1 MVSCGPVIK
10 FVSEETMPQTKVR
23 VRYAPSPTGE
33 PHMGN
38 IRTALFDWL
47 FARHTGGDFIIR
59 VEDTDQARRVDGAIE
74 LQKESLRWLKLDW
87 DEGLEKRGEF
97 GPYIQ
102 SERLEYYETAVS
114 QLIESGAAYK
124 CFCTSE
130 RLESLRQTQ
139 RQQKNSRLGY
149 DGKCRFLKKDESQ
162 SMEAQSIPFVIRFLM
177 PDDGISK
184 IDDLVRGT
192 IEFENNLV
200 EDFVILKADGF
211 PTYHLASVVDDHFMD
226 ITHVFRGEEWV
237 SSIPRHV
244 QIYRAL
250 NWDTPAYAHL
260 PTILAP
266 DKTKL
271 SKRHGATSV
280 LEYKRK
286 GYLPDAIVNFLSLLG
301 WSLDGETEIISRDD
315 LVDKFDPQRINAAG
329 AVFDI
334 EKLDWMNGY
343 YIRELSKKELG
354 AELFDYW
361 NEFPPEE
368 FDITPSFEKTVEVA
382 GLVRERLKTL
392 SDAAPLV
399 SFIFKNE
406 IIYTSKE
413 LIQKGM
419 DGLQTHKLLIRS
431 REILLNNDKFVA
443 CDIEADLRTLARDL
457 DVKVGQLLGTIRL
470 ATSGQKVSPP
480 LFESIEILGKDRV
493 IILLDEAI
501 EMLSEDAIS

>member
-1 MVSCGPVIK
+1 
-10 FVSEETMPQTKVR
+10 MPETKVR

-33 PHMGN
+33 PHVGN

-47 FARHTGGDFIIR
+47 FARNKGGDFIVR
-59 VEDTDQARRVDGAIE
+59 VEDTDQARRVEGAIE
-74 LQKESLRWLKLDW
+74 LQKESLQWLGLDW
-87 DEGLEKRGEF
+87 DEGLGEKGES
-97 GPYIQ
+97 GPYVQ
-102 SERLEYYETAVS
+102 SERLDYYENAVS
-114 QLIESGAAYK
+114 RLLTIGAAYK

-130 RLESLRQTQ
+130 RLESLRQIQ
-139 RQQKNSRLGY
+139 KQQKLSRLGY
-149 DGKCRFLKKDESQ
+149 DGKCRSLKKEKLQKMES
-162 SMEAQSIPFVIRFLM
+162 ESIPFVVRFLM
-177 PDDGISK
+177 PDEGISQ
-184 IDDLVRGT
+184 IDDLVRGI
-192 IEFENNLV
+192 IEFDNDLV

-211 PTYHLASVVDDHFMD
+211 PTYHLASVVDDHHMG

-244 QIYRAL
+244 QIYRAFD
-250 NWDTPAYAHL
+250 WETPIYAHL

-280 LEYKRK
+280 LEYKER
-286 GYLPDAIVNFLSLLG
+286 GYLPDAVVNFLSLLG

-315 LVDKFDPQRINAAG
+315 LVAHFNPLRINAAG

-343 YIRELSKKELG
+343 YIRELSAEELG
-354 AELFDYW
+354 SELLGFW
-361 NEFPPEE
+361 TQFPPNEFDMIPTLENA
-368 FDITPSFEKTVEVA
+368 VEVA
-382 GLVRERLKTL
+382 RLVRERLKTL

-406 IIYTSKE
+406 IVYTPEE

-419 DGLQTHKLLIRS
+419 DDQQTHNLLIKV
-431 REILLNNDKFVA
+431 REIISLR
-443 CDIEADLRTLARDL
+443 DIVTADEIESDLRKLAGDL

-470 ATSGQKVSPP
+470 ATSGQRVSPP
-480 LFESIEILGKDRV
+480 LFGSLEILGRDRV
-493 IILLDEAI
+493 VVLLDKAI
-501 EMLSEDAIS
+501 EMLTGDSKS

>member
-1 MVSCGPVIK
+1 
-10 FVSEETMPQTKVR
+10 
-23 VRYAPSPTGE
+23 
-33 PHMGN
+33 
-38 IRTALFDWL
+38 
-47 FARHTGGDFIIR
+47 
-59 VEDTDQARRVDGAIE
+59 
-74 LQKESLRWLKLDW
+74 
-87 DEGLEKRGEF
+87 
-97 GPYIQ
+97 
-102 SERLEYYETAVS
+102 
-114 QLIESGAAYK
+114 
-124 CFCTSE
+124 
-130 RLESLRQTQ
+130 
-139 RQQKNSRLGY
+139 
-149 DGKCRFLKKDESQ
+149 
-162 SMEAQSIPFVIRFLM
+162 MEAQSIPFVIRFLM

-211 PTYHLASVVDDHFMD
+211 PTYHLASVVDDHYMD

-280 LEYKRK
+280 LEYKKK

-315 LVDKFDPQRINAAG
+315 LVDKFDPQRINSAG

-343 YIRELSKKELG
+343 YIRKLSKKELG

-406 IIYTSKE
+406 IIYTSEE

-431 REILLNNDKFVA
+431 REILLNSDKFVA

-493 IILLDEAI
+493 VILLDEAI
-501 EMLSEDAIS
+501 EMLS

>member
-1 MVSCGPVIK
+1 
-10 FVSEETMPQTKVR
+10 MPETKVR

-33 PHMGN
+33 PHVGN

-47 FARHTGGDFIIR
+47 FARNKGGDFIVR
-59 VEDTDQARRVDGAIE
+59 VEDTDQARRVEGAIE
-74 LQKESLRWLKLDW
+74 LQKESLQWLGLDW
-87 DEGLEKRGEF
+87 DEGLGEKGES
-97 GPYIQ
+97 GPYVQ
-102 SERLEYYETAVS
+102 SERLDYYENAVS
-114 QLIESGAAYK
+114 RLLTIGAAYK

-130 RLESLRQTQ
+130 RLESLRQIQ
-139 RQQKNSRLGY
+139 KQQKLSRLGY
-149 DGKCRFLKKDESQ
+149 DGKCRSLKKEKLQKMES
-162 SMEAQSIPFVIRFLM
+162 ESIPFVVRFLM
-177 PDDGISK
+177 PDEGISQ
-184 IDDLVRGT
+184 IDDLVRGR
-192 IEFENNLV
+192 IDFDNDLV

-211 PTYHLASVVDDHFMD
+211 PTYHLASVVDDHHMG

-244 QIYRAL
+244 QIYRAFD
-250 NWDTPAYAHL
+250 WETPIYAHL

-280 LEYKRK
+280 LEYKER
-286 GYLPDAIVNFLSLLG
+286 GYLPDAVVNFLSLLG

-315 LVDKFDPQRINAAG
+315 LVGHFNPLRINAAG

-343 YIRELSKKELG
+343 YIRELSAEELG
-354 AELFDYW
+354 SELLGFW
-361 NEFPPEE
+361 TQFPPNEFDMIPTLENA
-368 FDITPSFEKTVEVA
+368 VEVA
-382 GLVRERLKTL
+382 RLVRERLKTL

-406 IIYTSKE
+406 IVYTPEE

-419 DGLQTHKLLIRS
+419 NDQQTHNLLIKV
-431 REILLNNDKFVA
+431 REIISLR
-443 CDIEADLRTLARDL
+443 DIVTADEIESDLRKLAGDL

-470 ATSGQKVSPP
+470 ATSGQRVSPP
-480 LFESIEILGKDRV
+480 LFGSLEILGRDRV
-493 IILLDEAI
+493 VVLLDKAI
-501 EMLSEDAIS
+501 EMLTGDSKS

>member
-1 MVSCGPVIK
+1 
-10 FVSEETMPQTKVR
+10 MPETKVR

-33 PHMGN
+33 PHVGN

-47 FARHTGGDFIIR
+47 FARNKGGDFIVR
-59 VEDTDQARRVDGAIE
+59 VEDTDQARRVEGAIE
-74 LQKESLRWLKLDW
+74 LQKESLQWLGLDW
-87 DEGLEKRGEF
+87 DEGLGEKGES
-97 GPYIQ
+97 GPYVQ
-102 SERLEYYETAVS
+102 SERLDYYENAVS
-114 QLIESGAAYK
+114 RLLTIGAAYK

-130 RLESLRQTQ
+130 RLESLRQIQ
-139 RQQKNSRLGY
+139 KQQKLSRLGY
-149 DGKCRFLKKDESQ
+149 DGKCRSLKKEKLQKMES
-162 SMEAQSIPFVIRFLM
+162 ESIPFVVRFLM
-177 PDDGISK
+177 PDEGISQ
-184 IDDLVRGT
+184 IDDLIRGI
-192 IEFENNLV
+192 IEFDNDLV

-211 PTYHLASVVDDHFMD
+211 PTYHLASVVDDHHMG

-244 QIYRAL
+244 QIYRAFD
-250 NWDTPAYAHL
+250 WETPIYAHL

-280 LEYKRK
+280 LEYKER
-286 GYLPDAIVNFLSLLG
+286 GYLPDAVVNFLSLLG

-315 LVDKFDPQRINAAG
+315 LVGHFNPLRINAAG

-343 YIRELSKKELG
+343 YIRELSAEELG
-354 AELFDYW
+354 SELLGFW
-361 NEFPPEE
+361 TQFPPNEFDMIPTLENA
-368 FDITPSFEKTVEVA
+368 VEVA
-382 GLVRERLKTL
+382 RLVRERLKTL

-406 IIYTSKE
+406 IVYTPEE

-419 DGLQTHKLLIRS
+419 NDQQTHNLLIKV
-431 REILLNNDKFVA
+431 REIISLR
-443 CDIEADLRTLARDL
+443 DIVTADEIESDLRKLAGDL

-470 ATSGQKVSPP
+470 ATSGQRVSPP
-480 LFESIEILGKDRV
+480 LFGSLEILGRDRV
-493 IILLDEAI
+493 VVLLDKAI
-501 EMLSEDAIS
+501 EMLTGDSKS